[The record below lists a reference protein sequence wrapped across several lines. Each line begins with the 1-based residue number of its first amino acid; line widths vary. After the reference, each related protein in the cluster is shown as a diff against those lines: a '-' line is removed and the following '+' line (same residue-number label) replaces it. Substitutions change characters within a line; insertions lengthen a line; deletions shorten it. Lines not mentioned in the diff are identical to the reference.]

1 MSHAALMERARQARE
16 HAYAPFSQYRVGAAI
31 LDETG
36 RVHIG
41 CNVENASFP
50 LGTCAETN
58 AVAAMVAAGG
68 DHIAAIAV
76 VGGAGEPDACTP
88 CGGCRQVIA
97 EFADAATRV
106 LLLDETGG
114 VTSHPIADLLP
125 ATFHLP
131 PQESA

>member
-1 MSHAALMERARQARE
+1 MNHAELMERARQGRA
-16 HAYAPFSQYRVGAAI
+16 HAHAPYSRYRVGAAV

-68 DHIAAIAV
+68 SRIAAIAV
-76 VGGAGEPDACTP
+76 AGGADRPGPCAP

-106 LLLDETGG
+106 LLLDETGA
-114 VTSHPIADLLP
+114 VTSHPIAELLP
-125 ATFHLP
+125 ATFRLP
-131 PQESA
+131 S